1 MGYEMK
7 LLKNFYLKYIE
18 TKLSNKIT
26 FVIGVILVIQ
36 VVMFFVMYSYSY
48 HIRREEIIENNIQ
61 ILHQVNTNY
70 LAGIIED
77 IDTASMEIFFNK
89 VFWKKNEQ
97 SPVNEDDQ
105 IYNILASQYHSDND
119 LNSIYLYS
127 SASNKFYIMDE
138 ASFNQIPVKSSA
150 STLYIFN
157 GDDLQKMPWYEAAQE
172 NKGLVVSLATEI
184 RHDNQHIICF
194 SRYMKYPLKNNDY
207 YFVISLNLDI
217 SKFDTLCHQ
226 LNNDSEELMIFNQ
239 EKLIYNS
246 GNQPDEVVNDL
257 ARAIQKQKEANYWF
271 TTKIN
276 SRKYVVIGDRCED
289 NGWTMLKLVP
299 HNEMNRDVKL
309 QFWTNCLIVI
319 FIFSGGIFCLSYI
332 INRTMKPIEDLAETM
347 RHYRQGNCYEKP
359 ELSGRLD
366 EVGTLYSSFEKMN
379 VRINMLIE
387 SEYQSQIQEKQA
399 RLEAL
404 QAQLDPHFLYNTLQT
419 ISGIAIENNVF
430 EIEDIN
436 NSLSEILRYS
446 LNNSKQ
452 LVKIEEEVKI
462 VQDYMN
468 IQKYR
473 FGDRLNLK
481 IDLSSSALELRVPV
495 FFLQLPVENAIK
507 HGMEKSVHTVNIHIY
522 DTQTKHIFNIHI
534 EDDGHGVTKERL
546 DEIRTMLRGEDR
558 AEYKEYKPKGL
569 VNLNERIRQ
578 QFGSDYGVWIDHMAE
593 GGTQVVLTVPK
604 GGQDAESTN
613 SR

>member
-1 MGYEMK
+1 MK

-48 HIRREEIIENNIQ
+48 HIRREEIVENNIQ

-157 GDDLQKMPWYEAAQE
+157 GDDLQKMPWYEASQE

>member
-1 MGYEMK
+1 MR

-48 HIRREEIIENNIQ
+48 HIRREEIVENNIQ

>member
-1 MGYEMK
+1 MK

-48 HIRREEIIENNIQ
+48 HIRREEIVENNIQ

-89 VFWKKNEQ
+89 VFWEKNEE
-97 SPVNEDDQ
+97 SSVNEDDQ

-138 ASFNQIPVKSSA
+138 ASFNQIPLKSSA

-172 NKGLVVSLATEI
+172 NKGLVVSVATEI

-194 SRYMKYPLKNNDY
+194 SRYMKHPLKNNDY

-246 GNQPDEVVNDL
+246 SNQPDEVVNDL

-332 INRTMKPIEDLAETM
+332 INRTMKPIENLAETM

-578 QFGSDYGVWIDHMAE
+578 QFGSDYGVWIDHMAG

>member
-1 MGYEMK
+1 MK

-48 HIRREEIIENNIQ
+48 HIRREEIVENNIQ

-89 VFWKKNEQ
+89 VFWKKNEE
-97 SPVNEDDQ
+97 SLVNEDDQ

-157 GDDLQKMPWYEAAQE
+157 GDDLQKMPWYEAAQK
-172 NKGLVVSLATEI
+172 NKGMVVSLATEI

-246 GNQPDEVVNDL
+246 SNQPDEVVNDL

-332 INRTMKPIEDLAETM
+332 INRTMKPIENLAETM

>member
-1 MGYEMK
+1 MK

-48 HIRREEIIENNIQ
+48 HIRREEIVENNIQ

-157 GDDLQKMPWYEAAQE
+157 GDDLQKMPWYEAAQK

-332 INRTMKPIEDLAETM
+332 INRTMKPIENLAETM

-569 VNLNERIRQ
+569 GNINERIRQ

>member
-1 MGYEMK
+1 MK

-48 HIRREEIIENNIQ
+48 HIRREEIVENNIQ

-359 ELSGRLD
+359 ELSGRRD

>member
-1 MGYEMK
+1 MK

-48 HIRREEIIENNIQ
+48 HIRREEIVENNIQ

-332 INRTMKPIEDLAETM
+332 INRTMKPIEDLAEIM
-347 RHYRQGNCYEKP
+347 RHYRQGKRYEEP

-593 GGTQVVLTVPK
+593 GGTQVVLTVPE
-604 GGQDAESTN
+604 GGQDAESTH
-613 SR
+613 SG

>member
-1 MGYEMK
+1 M
-7 LLKNFYLKYIE
+7 KYIE

-48 HIRREEIIENNIQ
+48 HIRREEIVENNIQ

-157 GDDLQKMPWYEAAQE
+157 GDDLQKMPWYEAAQK

-332 INRTMKPIEDLAETM
+332 INRTMKPIENLAETM

>member
-1 MGYEMK
+1 MK

-507 HGMEKSVHTVNIHIY
+507 HGMEKSVHTVNMHIY

>member
-1 MGYEMK
+1 MK

-184 RHDNQHIICF
+184 RHDIQHIICF

>member
-1 MGYEMK
+1 MK

-48 HIRREEIIENNIQ
+48 HIRREEIVENNIQ

-246 GNQPDEVVNDL
+246 SNQPDEVVNDL

-289 NGWTMLKLVP
+289 NGWAMLKLVP

>member
-1 MGYEMK
+1 MK

-48 HIRREEIIENNIQ
+48 HIRREEIVENNIQ

-89 VFWKKNEQ
+89 VFWEKNEQ

-332 INRTMKPIEDLAETM
+332 INRTMKPIENLAETM

-546 DEIRTMLRGEDR
+546 DEIRTMLRGEDK

>member
-1 MGYEMK
+1 MK

-48 HIRREEIIENNIQ
+48 HIRREEIVENNIQ
-61 ILHQVNTNY
+61 ILHQANTNY

-89 VFWKKNEQ
+89 VFWKKNEE
-97 SPVNEDDQ
+97 SSVNEDDQ

-246 GNQPDEVVNDL
+246 SNQPDEVVNDL

-289 NGWTMLKLVP
+289 NVWTMLKLVP

-319 FIFSGGIFCLSYI
+319 FIFSGGIFSLSYI
-332 INRTMKPIEDLAETM
+332 INRTMKPIENLAETM

-436 NSLSEILRYS
+436 NSLSGILRYS

-578 QFGSDYGVWIDHMAE
+578 QFGSDYGVWIDHMAG

>member
-1 MGYEMK
+1 MK
-7 LLKNFYLKYIE
+7 
-18 TKLSNKIT
+18 NK
-26 FVIGVILVIQ
+26 IGVILVIQ

>member
-1 MGYEMK
+1 M
-7 LLKNFYLKYIE
+7 
-18 TKLSNKIT
+18 
-26 FVIGVILVIQ
+26 GVILVIQ

-48 HIRREEIIENNIQ
+48 HIRREEIVENNIQ

-246 GNQPDEVVNDL
+246 SNQPDEVVNDL

-495 FFLQLPVENAIK
+495 FFLQLPVENVIK

>member
-1 MGYEMK
+1 MK

-48 HIRREEIIENNIQ
+48 HIRREEIVENNIQ

-157 GDDLQKMPWYEAAQE
+157 GDDLQKMPWYEAAQK

-246 GNQPDEVVNDL
+246 SNQPDEVVNDL

-332 INRTMKPIEDLAETM
+332 INRTMKPIENLAETM

-366 EVGTLYSSFEKMN
+366 EVSTLYSSFEKMN

>member
-1 MGYEMK
+1 MK

-48 HIRREEIIENNIQ
+48 HIRREEIVENNIQ

-97 SPVNEDDQ
+97 SPVNEGDQ

-332 INRTMKPIEDLAETM
+332 INRTMKPIENLAETM

>member
-1 MGYEMK
+1 MK

-36 VVMFFVMYSYSY
+36 VVMFFVMSSYSY
-48 HIRREEIIENNIQ
+48 HIRREEIVENNIQ

-257 ARAIQKQKEANYWF
+257 SRAIQKQKEANYWF

>member
-1 MGYEMK
+1 MK

-48 HIRREEIIENNIQ
+48 HIRREEIVENNIQ

-89 VFWKKNEQ
+89 VFWKKNEE
-97 SPVNEDDQ
+97 SSVNEDDQ

-332 INRTMKPIEDLAETM
+332 INRTMKPIENLAETM

-578 QFGSDYGVWIDHMAE
+578 QVGPDYGVWIDHMAG

-604 GGQDAESTN
+604 GGHDAESTN

>member
-1 MGYEMK
+1 MK

-150 STLYIFN
+150 STIYIFN

>member
-1 MGYEMK
+1 MK

-387 SEYQSQIQEKQA
+387 SEYQTQIQEKQA

>member
-1 MGYEMK
+1 MK

-366 EVGTLYSSFEKMN
+366 EVGTLYSSFEKN

>member
-1 MGYEMK
+1 MK

-359 ELSGRLD
+359 ELCGRRD

>member
-1 MGYEMK
+1 MK

-48 HIRREEIIENNIQ
+48 HIRREEIVENNIQ

-299 HNEMNRDVKL
+299 YNEMNRDVKL
-309 QFWTNCLIVI
+309 QFWTNC
-319 FIFSGGIFCLSYI
+319 F
-332 INRTMKPIEDLAETM
+332 
-347 RHYRQGNCYEKP
+347 
-359 ELSGRLD
+359 RL
-366 EVGTLYSSFEKMN
+366 
-379 VRINMLIE
+379 
-387 SEYQSQIQEKQA
+387 
-399 RLEAL
+399 
-404 QAQLDPHFLYNTLQT
+404 
-419 ISGIAIENNVF
+419 
-430 EIEDIN
+430 
-436 NSLSEILRYS
+436 
-446 LNNSKQ
+446 
-452 LVKIEEEVKI
+452 
-462 VQDYMN
+462 
-468 IQKYR
+468 
-473 FGDRLNLK
+473 
-481 IDLSSSALELRVPV
+481 
-495 FFLQLPVENAIK
+495 
-507 HGMEKSVHTVNIHIY
+507 
-522 DTQTKHIFNIHI
+522 
-534 EDDGHGVTKERL
+534 
-546 DEIRTMLRGEDR
+546 
-558 AEYKEYKPKGL
+558 
-569 VNLNERIRQ
+569 
-578 QFGSDYGVWIDHMAE
+578 
-593 GGTQVVLTVPK
+593 
-604 GGQDAESTN
+604 
-613 SR
+613 

>member
-1 MGYEMK
+1 MK

-48 HIRREEIIENNIQ
+48 HIRREEIVENNIQ

-558 AEYKEYKPKGL
+558 AEYKGYKPKGL

>member
-1 MGYEMK
+1 MK

-48 HIRREEIIENNIQ
+48 HIRREEIVENNIQ

-404 QAQLDPHFLYNTLQT
+404 QAQLEPHFLYNTLQT

>member
-1 MGYEMK
+1 MK

-36 VVMFFVMYSYSY
+36 IVMFFVMYSYSY
-48 HIRREEIIENNIQ
+48 HIRREEIVENNIQ

-89 VFWKKNEQ
+89 VFWKKNEE
-97 SPVNEDDQ
+97 SSVNEDDQ

-246 GNQPDEVVNDL
+246 SNQPDEVVNDL

-481 IDLSSSALELRVPV
+481 IDLSSSALELRIPV

>member
-1 MGYEMK
+1 MK

-48 HIRREEIIENNIQ
+48 HIRREEIVENNIQ

-89 VFWKKNEQ
+89 VFWKKNEE
-97 SPVNEDDQ
+97 SSVNEDDQ

-172 NKGLVVSLATEI
+172 NKGLAVSLATEI

-246 GNQPDEVVNDL
+246 SNQPDEVVNDL

>member
-1 MGYEMK
+1 MK

-26 FVIGVILVIQ
+26 FVMGVILVIQ

-48 HIRREEIIENNIQ
+48 HIRREEIVENNIQ

-246 GNQPDEVVNDL
+246 SNQPDEVVNDL

-289 NGWTMLKLVP
+289 NGWAMLKLVP

>member
-1 MGYEMK
+1 MK

-48 HIRREEIIENNIQ
+48 HIRREEIVENNIQ

-89 VFWKKNEQ
+89 VFWKKNEE
-97 SPVNEDDQ
+97 SLVNEDDQ

-157 GDDLQKMPWYEAAQE
+157 GDDLQKMPWYEAAQK
-172 NKGLVVSLATEI
+172 NKGMVVSLATEI

-246 GNQPDEVVNDL
+246 SNQPDEVVNDL

-332 INRTMKPIEDLAETM
+332 INRTMKPIENLAETM

-379 VRINMLIE
+379 ARINMLIE

>member
-1 MGYEMK
+1 M
-7 LLKNFYLKYIE
+7 KYIE

-48 HIRREEIIENNIQ
+48 HIRREEIVENNIQ

-89 VFWKKNEQ
+89 VFWKKNEE
-97 SPVNEDDQ
+97 SLVNEDDQ

-157 GDDLQKMPWYEAAQE
+157 GDDLQKMPWYEAAQK
-172 NKGLVVSLATEI
+172 NKGMVVSLATEI

-246 GNQPDEVVNDL
+246 SNQPDEVVNDL

-332 INRTMKPIEDLAETM
+332 INRTMKPIENLAETM

>member
-1 MGYEMK
+1 MK

-48 HIRREEIIENNIQ
+48 HIRREEIVENNIQ

-347 RHYRQGNCYEKP
+347 RHYRQGKFYEKP

>member
-1 MGYEMK
+1 MK

-347 RHYRQGNCYEKP
+347 SHYRQGNCYEKP

>member
-1 MGYEMK
+1 MK

-48 HIRREEIIENNIQ
+48 HIRREEIVENNIQ

-246 GNQPDEVVNDL
+246 SNQPDEVVNDL

-468 IQKYR
+468 IQKYTS
-473 FGDRLNLK
+473 
-481 IDLSSSALELRVPV
+481 IV
-495 FFLQLPVENAIK
+495 F
-507 HGMEKSVHTVNIHIY
+507 
-522 DTQTKHIFNIHI
+522 
-534 EDDGHGVTKERL
+534 
-546 DEIRTMLRGEDR
+546 
-558 AEYKEYKPKGL
+558 
-569 VNLNERIRQ
+569 
-578 QFGSDYGVWIDHMAE
+578 
-593 GGTQVVLTVPK
+593 
-604 GGQDAESTN
+604 
-613 SR
+613 

>member
-1 MGYEMK
+1 MK

-48 HIRREEIIENNIQ
+48 HIRREEIVENNIQ

-347 RHYRQGNCYEKP
+347 RHYRQGKCYEKP
-359 ELSGRLD
+359 ELSDRLD

>member
-1 MGYEMK
+1 MK

-48 HIRREEIIENNIQ
+48 HIRREEIVENNIQ

>member
-1 MGYEMK
+1 MK

-48 HIRREEIIENNIQ
+48 HIRREEIVENNIQ

-157 GDDLQKMPWYEAAQE
+157 GDDLQKMPWYEAAQK

-332 INRTMKPIEDLAETM
+332 INRTMKPIENLAETM